1 MKKFYLLLALVLMA
15 GVVQAQTQKIPNFG
29 SRANLKQAVRLD
41 AEYPQQDVDQTNGTY
56 HDNNNDPNGT
66 EIVCHNGWKAED
78 REMYWSGANQNGGVN
93 NYEVEIFNSTQ
104 IQNFLNQSENQ
115 GKSLLD
121 IFENFVIHSD
131 YAKNWKRYYGTIGGW
146 LDLDG
151 PANGNPKI
159 ESAVSYA
166 LMFYGD
172 TGDGTL
178 REFGIMRFWDADVV
192 IAPLR
197 AIRGTNEALNNNNGY
212 QKGEILPDYFI
223 NRIRSVRIASNSH
236 DGRIKFGDA
245 YFISALPDL
254 DFKDKNGVDIGNAY
268 IDPSF
273 LIPSNRLSI
282 DIKGDRSFEIVAKAG
297 NEAGS
302 IYFSLPYKTG
312 IDMSN
317 VTFHQ
322 IDFDRTLNVFSRY
335 IVENKIRNIMTDAD
349 DQYITVRDLYNSRY
363 SGAFYDQSNGANA
376 IMGGTTDK
384 PRAIQHVNNI
394 YWEMY
399 AMETNQERRVWVQDI
414 CFTKN
419 KIQARLTR
427 KPLELTDWTQYVD
440 DKNEGGS
447 VEGFRNREYPVQPYY
462 TTGKDYSDV
471 VRGDWN
477 DENTFNYTDLS
488 KYNKMRIIGSPNT
501 QFDIRYATSLSN
513 EVNQHYNVPV
523 VSEWKTITVR
533 TDKRGEIN
541 DSLYASGEVSI
552 DLDYLKAKDNS
563 QKLYLGAISFNGL
576 ESIMSQL
583 GNSTTPGLRKNYW
596 CNDVELYEGEG
607 RLVDL
612 VGSAD
617 PNNKSNM
624 YHVWNNDN
632 NYQWQYATVVRWA
645 AANETGLP
653 WGSNFEQKN
662 YSENSPA
669 NCTDGN
675 VIWGTGGMYP
685 EYYADLTGYNAI
697 RVYGTSGNV
706 RFVFNT
712 MRNGQAP
719 FLNDNSYFLDARGKG
734 DHDNNNFLFRQER
747 TIAISNHDEKGT
759 YAELDISNYEY
770 FHLNGIKAS
779 GDVSG
784 ITAIKLVEDEE
795 ADYVFYG
802 NGSYGEQGRAAIDH
816 SVNMASNDLTAKVI
830 DARARCNNM
839 QVPYPEKYPNS
850 NEDWFGY
857 VEHITLPQT
866 ASQNV
871 LFISRN
877 DQFNRRKIGD
887 HVEYQ
892 TQMPTKVV
900 DGTRVNRLDETPTI
914 LYDPD
919 NIIGKNDYVMNDKD
933 GDPLYGSDVILYNN
947 NGQPKTKIVDD
958 IEDFNLLEVSGDEN
972 VNEYTCTNLKLVDGL
987 SFYAPKKIKAGTA
1000 TYTRTFK
1007 NANVV
1012 NSIILPFAVEAGNDT
1027 EKKSAGFYK
1036 TDVTLESTATEG
1048 KVGILEEQDV
1058 KKGDWLLQFTKK
1070 TGTTE
1075 PNTPYLYAVTTGTGE
1090 HVFYGVATEDG
1101 KVIVDETPDVQVPAH
1116 LNMTNNLPNATDPTY
1131 AFYLRGVYEGTYL
1144 EHILFYAADGTLY
1157 RTPYMT
1163 VTPFR
1168 TIIKSPIDV
1177 TDKTWETDEDNYFK
1191 PSGNVKVVL
1200 AFNGDDSSLDINSLV
1215 SDGLFAEDEPIY
1227 NLAGQRVNTFDKG
1240 VYIVGGKKILV
1251 K

>member
-1 MKKFYLLLALVLMA
+1 MKKFYLLLALVLMV
-15 GVVQAQTQKIPNFG
+15 GVVHAENTPNFG
-29 SRANLKQAVRLD
+29 SRANLKQAVKLY
-41 AEYPQQDVDQTNGTY
+41 AQYPTTDDDQENGTY

-66 EIVCHNGWKAED
+66 EIVCHKGWKAAD
-78 REMYWSGANQNGGVN
+78 KEMYWSGTNQNGGVN
-93 NYEVEIFNSTQ
+93 HYEVEIFNENQ
-104 IQNFLNQSENQ
+104 IQEFLNANQ
-115 GKSLLD
+115 GKDLLD
-121 IFENFVIHSD
+121 LFENFVIHSD
-131 YAKNWKRYYGTIGGW
+131 YGKNWKRYYGTIGGW
-146 LDLDG
+146 NELDG

-159 ESAVSYA
+159 DSAVSYA
-166 LMFYGD
+166 LMFYGKS
-172 TGDGTL
+172 GVDGSLIELGT
-178 REFGIMRFWDADVV
+178 MRFWDADVV

-197 AIRGTNEALNNNNGY
+197 AIRGTNQALNGTLGY
-212 QKGEILPDYFI
+212 QKGEILPDVFI
-223 NRIRSVRIASNSH
+223 NSIRSVRIASNSH

-245 YFISALPDL
+245 YFISAIPGL

-282 DIKGDRSFEIVAKAG
+282 DIKDDRSFEIVAKAG
-297 NEAGS
+297 TEAGS

-399 AMETNQERRVWVQDI
+399 VMETNAERRVWVQDI

-462 TTGKDYSDV
+462 TTGNDYSDV

-645 AANETGLP
+645 AVSGAWDTG
-653 WGSNFEQKN
+653 FEEHLN
-662 YSENSPA
+662 TSLE
-669 NCTDGN
+669 DGGL
-675 VIWGTGGMYP
+675 IWGTGGMYP

-697 RVYGTSGNV
+697 RVYGTAGQKV
-706 RFVFNT
+706 RFVYNT
-712 MRNGQAP
+712 MRNGYAP
-719 FLNDNSYFLDARGKG
+719 YLNNNSAFLDAAGKG
-734 DHDNNNFLFRQER
+734 SGNVLFRKEK
-747 TIAISNHDEKGT
+747 TAVIEDNGEKGT
-759 YAELDISNYEY
+759 YAEIDISNFEY

-779 GDVSG
+779 GAVSG

-795 ADYVFYG
+795 ADYIFYG

-839 QVPYPEKYPNS
+839 QVPY
-850 NEDWFGY
+850 DGGIFGY

-877 DQFNRRKIGD
+877 GQFNRRKIGD

-892 TQMPTKVV
+892 TKKPNT
-900 DGTRVNRLDETPTI
+900 LDEAPSI
-914 LYDPD
+914 MYDPD
-919 NIIGKNDYVMNDKD
+919 HEFGQDAYVMNDKN
-933 GDPLYGSDVILYNN
+933 GDPLLGRDVILYDN
-947 NGQPKTKIVDD
+947 NGKPKTKIVDD
-958 IEDFNLLEVSGDEN
+958 VEDFNLLAVSGDETKH
-972 VNEYTCTNLKLVDGL
+972 EYTCTKLLLLDGL
-987 SFYAPKKIKAGTA
+987 SFYAPKKIKAGQA

-1075 PNTPYLYAVTTGTGE
+1075 PNAPYLYAVTTGTGE
-1090 HVFYGVATEDG
+1090 HVFNGVATEEG
-1101 KVIVDETPDVQVPAH
+1101 KVIVDETPNVQVPAH

-1200 AFNGDDSSLDINSLV
+1200 AFDGDDSSLDINSLV

>member
-1 MKKFYLLLALVLMA
+1 MKKFYLLMALVLMA

-29 SRANLKQAVRLD
+29 SRANLKQAVKLY
-41 AEYPQQDVDQTNGTY
+41 AQYPTTDDDQLNGTY
-56 HDNNNDPNGT
+56 HDNNNDPNGN
-66 EIVCHNGWKAED
+66 EIVCHKGWKAAD
-78 REMYWSGANQNGGVN
+78 KEMYWSGTNQNGGVN
-93 NYEVEIFNSTQ
+93 HYEVEIFNENQ
-104 IQNFLNQSENQ
+104 IQEFLNENP
-115 GKSLLD
+115 GDDLLD
-121 IFENFVIHSD
+121 LFENFVIHSD
-131 YAKNWKRYYGTIGGW
+131 YGKNWKRYYGTMSNNGNV
-146 LDLDG
+146 LTG
-151 PANGNPKI
+151 PASGNQTI
-159 ESAVSYA
+159 NSAVSYA
-166 LMFYGD
+166 LMFYGKS
-172 TGDGTL
+172 GVDGSLIELGT
-178 REFGIMRFWDADVV
+178 MRFWDADVV

-197 AIRGTNEALNNNNGY
+197 AIRGTNETLNGILGY
-212 QKGEILPDYFI
+212 QKGEILPDVFI
-223 NRIRSVRIASNSH
+223 NSIRSVRIASNSH

-245 YFISALPDL
+245 YFISAIPGL
-254 DFKDKNGVDIGNAY
+254 DFKDKDDVDVGNAY

-282 DIKGDRSFEIVAKAG
+282 DIKPDRSFEIVAKAG
-297 NEAGS
+297 TEAGS
-302 IYFSLPYKTG
+302 ISFSLPYKTG
-312 IDMSN
+312 IDISN

-384 PRAIQHVNNI
+384 PRAIQHVNSI

-399 AMETNQERRVWVQDI
+399 VMETNAERRVWVQDI

-427 KPLELTDWTQYVD
+427 KPLNKEDWPNQ
-440 DKNEGGS
+440 N
-447 VEGFRNREYPVQPYY
+447 VEGFRNRDYPVQPYY
-462 TTGKDYSDV
+462 TDEHDYSDV
-471 VRGDWN
+471 VRGDW
-477 DENTFNYTDLS
+477 DARNTYNFTDLS
-488 KYNKMRIIGSPNT
+488 RYDKMRIVGSPNT
-501 QFDIRYATSLSN
+501 KFDIRYATEL
-513 EVNQHYNVPV
+513 EGTTTVNGVEYPTIKGGA
-523 VSEWKTITVR
+523 SGWKTFTVK
-533 TDKRGEIN
+533 TDARGAIN
-541 DSLYASGEVSI
+541 DSLYASGEASI
-552 DLDYLKAKDNS
+552 DLDYLKNGGNH
-563 QKLYLGAISFNGL
+563 LYLQAVVFSGL
-576 ESIMSQL
+576 ESIMTEL
-583 GNSTTPGLRKNYW
+583 GNSTNPGKRKNYW

-617 PNNKSNM
+617 PNNTSNM

-645 AANETGLP
+645 AVNETGLP

-719 FLNDNSYFLDARGKG
+719 FLNDNSSFLDARGKG
-734 DHDNNNFLFRQER
+734 DHNNNDFVFRDQE
-747 TIAISNHDEKGT
+747 TIGIVDHYDEKNNFIGT

-779 GDVSG
+779 GAVSG

-795 ADYVFYG
+795 ADYIFYG

-839 QVPYPEKYPNS
+839 QVPY
-850 NEDWFGY
+850 DGGIFGW
-857 VEHITLPQT
+857 VEHITLPKT

-892 TQMPTKVV
+892 TKKPNT
-900 DGTRVNRLDETPTI
+900 LDEAPSI
-914 LYDPD
+914 MYDPD
-919 NIIGKNDYVMNDKD
+919 HEFGQDDYVMNDKN
-933 GDPLYGSDVILYNN
+933 GDPLKGRDVILYDN
-947 NGQPKTKIVDD
+947 NGKPKTKIVDD
-958 IEDFNLLEVSGDEN
+958 VEDFNLLEVSGDKA
-972 VNEYTCTNLKLVDGL
+972 VNEYTCTNIKLLDGL

-1000 TYTRTFK
+1000 TYTRTFT
-1007 NANVV
+1007 NEEAAVV
-1012 NSIILPFAVEAGNDT
+1012 NSIILPFPVDAGSAT
-1027 EKKSAGFYK
+1027 EKKSPGFYK
-1036 TDVTLESTATEG
+1036 AGVTLESTATEG
-1048 KVGILEEQDV
+1048 RVGILEEQAV
-1058 KKGDWLLQFTKK
+1058 KKGDWLLQFSKY
-1070 TGTTE
+1070 TGTTDA
-1075 PNTPYLYAVTTGTGE
+1075 NMPYLYVVAANTGKTD
-1090 HVFYGVATEDG
+1090 FTGVAAEGGKVIIPETPNVIEDG
-1101 KVIVDETPDVQVPAH
+1101 KY
-1116 LNMTNNLPNATDPTY
+1116 NMTNYDDALTLVNGEPKEGY
-1131 AFYLRGVYEGTYL
+1131 YLRGVYEGTSL
-1144 EHILFYAADGTLY
+1144 ENILFYGANGTLY
-1157 RTPYMT
+1157 RTPRMT

-1168 TIIKSPIDV
+1168 TIIHSPIPV
-1177 TDKTWETDEDNYFK
+1177 ATTTWEADQDRYFGVTTA
-1191 PSGNVKVVL
+1191 GNVKVIL
-1200 AFNGDDSSLDINSLV
+1200 ADYGNDEAVGIDNV
-1215 SDGLFAEDEPIY
+1215 AVDGLFLEDAPIY
-1227 NLAGQRVNTFDKG
+1227 NVAGQRVNSLDKG
-1240 VYIVGGKKILV
+1240 IYIVGGKKILV